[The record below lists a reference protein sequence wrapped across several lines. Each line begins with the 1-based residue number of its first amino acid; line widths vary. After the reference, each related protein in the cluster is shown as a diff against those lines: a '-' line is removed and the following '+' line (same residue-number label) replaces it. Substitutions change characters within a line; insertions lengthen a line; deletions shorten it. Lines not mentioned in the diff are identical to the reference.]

1 MVVNRDELIL
11 RRDGGR
17 MMKDQIVSKMMFILP
32 GDEGKRYHV
41 SVDGA
46 GQAKVMLDL
55 HELSKFRAARLLNN
69 VISIIR
75 EPFTLE
81 VVHGYNHG
89 TVLRTYVNEEMKNKR
104 IKNRYICRYNEG
116 ITVMNIA

>member
-1 MVVNRDELIL
+1 
-11 RRDGGR
+11 
-17 MMKDQIVSKMMFILP
+17 MMKDQIMSKMMFILP
-32 GDEGKRYHV
+32 EEEGKRCHV
-41 SVDGA
+41 TVDCEGEA
-46 GQAKVMLDL
+46 RVMLDL
-55 HELSKFRAARLLNN
+55 HELNKFRAARLLNN

-104 IKNRYICRYNEG
+104 IRNRHICDYNEG
-116 ITVMNIA
+116 VTVLQIA

>member
-1 MVVNRDELIL
+1 
-11 RRDGGR
+11 

-41 SVDGA
+41 SVNDA

-55 HELSKFRAARLLNN
+55 HELNKFRAARLLNN